1 MSLKTEQNSLS
12 FPLLLVLVSWLTAI
26 FIGFGLFGPRNY
38 TVIVTLLA
46 CALAV
51 SGAIFIILEMY
62 TPFSGIMK
70 ISPSPMHYALSQMGS

>member
-1 MSLKTEQNSLS
+1 MEQNSLS
-12 FPLLLVLVSWLTAI
+12 LPLLVVLVSWLTVI

-38 TVIVTLLA
+38 TVIVTLVA